1 MQKDKQGFRIRAER
15 PAAIVGMLAFALC
28 IPAQILGYADSL
40 HDPTVAAA
48 LVFLPVLSAFL
59 MIVVLLRFGRS
70 ALWLSIFP
78 VFLGVLGF
86 AFKLMLDPRGEGLLH
101 HGAAALLYLAIV
113 ALWALT
119 VLYVIKTKWVLAIL
133 FLFPF
138 FKHIFVNDL
147 PVLLGA
153 VPPVPASVWLKECS
167 MLCFMLA
174 LFFYALSMEP
184 DPAPCDEQLRSE
196 SEEAP

>member
-1 MQKDKQGFRIRAER
+1 MYLRAFGLEPRELSTSPGSAPARGRLGPGCDARLGGGER
-15 PAAIVGMLAFALC
+15 
-28 IPAQILGYADSL
+28 
-40 HDPTVAAA
+40 
-48 LVFLPVLSAFL
+48 
-59 MIVVLLRFGRS
+59 GR
-70 ALWLSIFP
+70 A
-78 VFLGVLGF
+78 G
-86 AFKLMLDPRGEGLLH
+86 PRGPP
-101 HGAAALLYLAIV
+101 GAPGLLYLAIV

-184 DPAPCDEQLRSE
+184 GPAPCDEQLRSE